1 MFFFAPSP
9 CCVLKTVLETRKY
22 FINKH
27 VMRPEGWNCHLGSPP
42 SWCQM
47 SRATAGSPALPPRP
61 VCLCCARWSCGSGS
75 SWGTSAPGAE
85 LCTSWSASPCQLSA
99 WFQNTQ
105 YLFFW
110 FSHYLFFW
118 FSQYLFSKTLKM
130 FSTSPNTIYPWSGRA
145 NKNQLSK

>member
-47 SRATAGSPALPPRP
+47 SRATAGSPTSTCVPLLCTLVLWFRVILRNICSWCWIVYFLISFSMSI
-61 VCLCCARWSCGSGS
+61 VCLISKY
-75 SWGTSAPGAE
+75 TVFVF
-85 LCTSWSASPCQLSA
+85 LVLTLFVFLVFTVFV
-99 WFQNTQ
+99 FQNTKDVL
-105 YLFFW
+105 YLAK
-110 FSHYLFFW
+110 HH
-118 FSQYLFSKTLKM
+118 
-130 FSTSPNTIYPWSGRA
+130 
-145 NKNQLSK
+145 LSMIWTRQ